1 MKKFRHFFTLLL
13 CLLVFKGYS
22 THISGYDMNMVHLT
36 GDTYK
41 VKVRLYRDAN
51 PNSPALPTLLTFSTY
66 DRSNDSD
73 VGLNISLPRVS
84 MYFQS
89 YEASDCAPS
98 TSNLSLQVGEYEYTL
113 LASQALSLSSPLGYY
128 FSSTTCCRSSAINIF
143 IAESQG
149 YNFTMDF
156 PALSTNSQFKYNSS
170 PSFPRAPLTTFC
182 IGKPTTINWQ
192 CTDADGDS
200 LSYSIVPSWDGVN
213 SAKPF
218 TATTFAP
225 GYNLYYNIMDGNP
238 DISIHPITGDINFTA
253 SMLGKYY
260 LMIKVK
266 EFRKINGVDHLIGT
280 TYREVLFNTIAC
292 VETPPVLSSLHLNNH
307 VIRDTIPLSIYDSTY
322 TYNRIF
328 VGSDIPQDSILMKI
342 IPDQG
347 LGNNVFNKN
356 AGFGEIGYLEYGTAG
371 EQNEIISMG
380 IIQGK
385 FRWMMDST
393 MARNT
398 PYHFKVFLRDQ
409 TCPNY
414 FSDIIDVYIY
424 APKKNCETIHREVY
438 VSGCDSAQDDKGKW
452 YYVSGLYWDVY
463 TNSSGCE
470 VITKYN
476 VKLSETNVT
485 QNLEG
490 CDSVLGPNNKYYYST
505 GIYTDTVN
513 TASCDT
519 IYHSNVIIMSSPPKQ
534 SIVGDASVSA
544 GTIHQYFITPLPLS
558 AVLWNVNNGKLI
570 SSNRFM
576 ATIEWGNSN
585 DASINVIEL
594 SVNGCSTVNNLDVD
608 ILGVGINTQ
617 KSDFK
622 IYPNPTNGKIWI
634 ENKST
639 LNELNADIFDIQGS
653 KLKSFMLLES
663 NEIDISEYVKGVY
676 FIKIEGAVFKV
687 LKY

>member
-1 MKKFRHFFTLLL
+1 
-13 CLLVFKGYS
+13 
-22 THISGYDMNMVHLT
+22 MNMVHLT

-51 PNSPALPTLLTFSTY
+51 PNSPVLPTLLTFSTFN
-66 DRSNDSD
+66 RSNDSNI
-73 VGLNISLPRVS
+73 GLNISLPRVS
-84 MYFQS
+84 IYFQS

-98 TSNLSLQVGEYEYTL
+98 AANLSLQVGEYEYTL
-113 LASQALSLSSPLGYY
+113 LASQALSLSNPLGYY
-128 FSSTTCCRSSAINIF
+128 FSSTTCCRSSAMNIF

-170 PSFPRAPLTTFC
+170 PSFPKAPLTTFC

-218 TATTFAP
+218 SAVSFAP

-253 SMLGKYY
+253 SILGKYY
-260 LMIKVK
+260 LMVRVK
-266 EFRKINGVDHLIGT
+266 EFRKINGIDHLIGT

-307 VIRDTIPLSIYDSTY
+307 IIRDTIPLSVYDSTY

-328 VGSDIPQDSILMKI
+328 VGNDHVQDSILMKI

-347 LGNNVFNKN
+347 PGDNVFNKN
-356 AGFGEIGYLEYGTAG
+356 AGFGEVGYLEYGSAG
-371 EQNEIISMG
+371 EQNEITSMG

-385 FRWMMDST
+385 FRWVLDST
-393 MARNT
+393 MSRNT
-398 PYHFKVFLRDQ
+398 PYHFKVLLRDQ

-424 APKKNCETIHREVY
+424 STKKNCETIHREVY
-438 VSGCDSAQDDKGKW
+438 VSGCDSAQDDLGKW
-452 YYVSGLYWDVY
+452 YYVSGFYWDVY

-519 IYHSNVIIMSSPPKQ
+519 IYHSNVNIKSSPPKQ
-534 SIVGDASVSA
+534 NIVGDVSVSP

-576 ATIEWGNSN
+576 ASVEWGNSK

-622 IYPNPTNGKIWI
+622 IYPNPAFDKI
-634 ENKST
+634 S
-639 LNELNADIFDIQGS
+639 IFSSGIKKDLPVEIITIQG
-653 KLKSFMLLES
+653 KVVKKTTLIDTNK
-663 NEIDISEYVKGVY
+663 IDISELDKGIY
-676 FIKIEGAVFKV
+676 FIKIFGNSYKII
-687 LKY
+687 KM